1 MNQEKKKNQNQ
12 KALEGFKG
20 MTGLI
25 SGMLGMG
32 LVTMAGGQMMKMFG
46 DNNEKIPKGVVK
58 ELMEGAMAG
67 IIEHF
72 NNKVNEL
79 EYDLKEA
86 QQMVGEQQQQIDDH
100 KQMIVNQE
108 GVIETLNKELDKERA
123 KQNGKNKHQRKR

>member
-1 MNQEKKKNQNQ
+1 
-12 KALEGFKG
+12 LEGFKG

-86 QQMVGEQQQQIDDH
+86 QQMVGEQQQIDDH